1 MSLLGVH
8 GKISSGKDTIGL
20 IIQYLIDKNNSGLTY
35 TQNLS
40 KDYSILDDFNG
51 YCNRILDRSSV
62 FEIKKFADPLK
73 DIVCILLGCTRKDLE
88 SQEFKS
94 QELGEEWKIWK
105 YTINEDENI
114 FDGNCMITNG
124 IFQSKQEAE
133 NFIKEHKIIN
143 ILDIKSEI
151 LTPRMLLQQIGT
163 DLFREQLHPKIWIN
177 ALFKDYVDIPIVS
190 FDLCSIPKGE
200 TLESYGIE
208 KIRKEGKIIK
218 DISNW
223 VITDVRFP
231 DEANYI
237 KERGGILIKVVRDS
251 EINRWKKLDDG
262 THEYPEEHISETALD
277 NYDKFDYVIDNN
289 GTIEELIIKIKDV
302 LIKEHFVNG

>member
-251 EINRWKKLDDG
+251 EINRWKK
-262 THEYPEEHISETALD
+262 S
-277 NYDKFDYVIDNN
+277 
-289 GTIEELIIKIKDV
+289 LIY
-302 LIKEHFVNG
+302 FT